1 MQLEEGKADIEV
13 TIDELVAM
21 LPQYGRYKN
30 TAADLQGRYVVVA
43 ANVTEAATDITLS
56 GNNTVVCTSQKYNL
70 TFLDIT
76 PSSFKPGF
84 SLSAFVRICPPQI
97 INIDILP
104 PRVWYG
110 QPPEMVL
117 FCFTGLY

>member
-1 MQLEEGKADIEV
+1 LQLTEGKADIEV
-13 TIDELVAM
+13 TIDELVAL

-30 TAADLQGRYVVVA
+30 TADLRSRYVVVA

-76 PSSFKPGF
+76 PSSFKPGL
-84 SLSAFVRICPPQI
+84 SLSAYVRICPQI
-97 INIDILP
+97 INIDIYCH
-104 PRVWYG
+104 VSGTYA
-110 QPPEMVL
+110 QPPEMVA
-117 FCFTGLY
+117 FCFTGLD